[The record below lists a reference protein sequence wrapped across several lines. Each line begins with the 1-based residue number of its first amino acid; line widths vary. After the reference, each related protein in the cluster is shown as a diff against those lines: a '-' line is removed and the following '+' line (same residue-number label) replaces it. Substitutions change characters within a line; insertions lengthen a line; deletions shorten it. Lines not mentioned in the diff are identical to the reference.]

1 MKRISLLLSV
11 LLIATIAGFSQERK
25 VLGYWLTEKGTS
37 QIKIFKATN
46 GMFYGKIEWLK
57 NDTDKRDIHNPEE
70 SFRDNRLLGMQIL
83 KGFKYNSNS
92 QQWEKG
98 TIYDPDTG
106 KTYDCYMWFEDDPNV
121 LKIKGY
127 VLGMRFLGRE
137 TTWTK
142 EEGLRQ

>member
-1 MKRISLLLSV
+1 
-11 LLIATIAGFSQERK
+11 
-25 VLGYWLTEKGTS
+25 
-37 QIKIFKATN
+37 
-46 GMFYGKIEWLK
+46 
-57 NDTDKRDIHNPEE
+57 
-70 SFRDNRLLGMQIL
+70 MQIL

>member
-1 MKRISLLLSV
+1 MKKISLLLGI
-11 LLIATIAGFSQERK
+11 LFLTAYAGISQERK

-46 GMFYGKIEWLK
+46 GKYYGKIEWLK
-57 NDTDKRDIHNPEE
+57 NDTDKRDIHNPDE
-70 SFRDNRLLGMQIL
+70 SLRDNKLLGMQIL
-83 KGFKYNSNS
+83 RGFDYNN
-92 QQWEKG
+92 
-98 TIYDPDTG
+98 
-106 KTYDCYMWFEDDPNV
+106 DCYMWFEDDPNV

-137 TTWTK
+137 TTWTR